1 VSSAGH
7 TLLMASGVLKIG
19 GTLLCALLL
28 AKVGWDM
35 ASGRQV
41 EIPLV
46 LLVAIPATLA
56 AQLAA
61 WVGWRYVT
69 RRETGDGGA

>member
-1 VSSAGH
+1 MSAPGH
-7 TLLMASGVLKIG
+7 TLLMVSGVLKIG

-28 AKVGWDM
+28 AKLGWDM

-41 EIPLV
+41 EIPPV
-46 LLVAIPATLA
+46 LLIAISATLT

-61 WVGWRYVT
+61 WAGWRYAT
-69 RRETGDGGA
+69 RRETGDRGA